1 MKHVGRHGDKKI
13 LILWRTVPDEDH
25 MCLVTYSDKMPSFYH
40 DAVMKVLES
49 GQGQDAAHLADAL
62 HRNLLPDGRN
72 ILNTLHKEGL
82 IKKVQTNQVIVTPD
96 PKNSVRLDEL
106 NKILQEMSLGEDA
119 VRRMA
124 ELDAQAGRKDPKK
137 SAALNTS
144 TRTADALSD
153 SNLANNLKQQAERMA
168 AEARGLLAESERL
181 MQQAGEMSE
190 SAVSSLTEAEQMRL
204 AKKEAGKKVVR
215 RRRNVIK
222 N

>member
-1 MKHVGRHGDKKI
+1 MKHVGRHGDKKV
-13 LILWRTVPDEDH
+13 LILWRTVPDEEH
-25 MCLVTYSDKMPSFYH
+25 MCLVSYSDKMPSFYH

-49 GQGQDAAHLADAL
+49 GQGQEAAQLADAL

-72 ILNTLHKEGL
+72 ILNTLHREGL
-82 IKKVQTNQVIVTPD
+82 IKKVQTAQVIVTPD

-106 NKILQEMSLGEDA
+106 NKILQEMSQGQDA

-124 ELDAQAGRKDPKK
+124 EIDAQAGRRDPKK
-137 SAALNTS
+137 SAALKSS

-153 SNLANNLKQQAERMA
+153 SNLANNLRQQAERMA

-181 MQQAGEMSE
+181 MAQAGEMSS
-190 SAVSSLTEAEQMRL
+190 SATASLTEAEQMRL
-204 AKKEAGKKVVR
+204 AKKEAGKKVAR
-215 RRRNVIK
+215 RRRNAVT

>member
-1 MKHVGRHGDKKI
+1 MKHVGRHGDKKV
-13 LILWRTVPDEDH
+13 LILWRTVPDEEH

-49 GQGQDAAHLADAL
+49 GQGQDAAQLADAL

-72 ILNTLHKEGL
+72 ILNTLHREGL
-82 IKKVQTNQVIVTPD
+82 IKKVQANQVIVTPD

-106 NKILQEMSLGEDA
+106 NKILQEMSQGQDA

-124 ELDAQAGRKDPKK
+124 EIDAQAGLRDPKK
-137 SAALNTS
+137 SAALNSS

-153 SNLANNLKQQAERMA
+153 NNLANNLRQQAERMA

-181 MQQAGEMSE
+181 MTQAGEMSS
-190 SAVSSLTEAEQMRL
+190 SATASLTEAEKMRK
-204 AKKEAGKKVVR
+204 AKKEAGKQVAR